1 MKLRGLGLSVGL
13 LAALPLA
20 CSSTTN
26 NVTTIVDGG
35 GGDGGGGD
43 GGGDSGG
50 DTGTTGDGGATGP
63 LPFKPSNIDLGGWD
77 LSQVGDVDLSGT
89 NCILDSEQP
98 DGLIPVLCNTVFTSK
113 VVHKIVTL
121 SDQTRLSVFVMK
133 SLRVEASTVFSLSR
147 GHLPVVL
154 VALQT
159 IELLGSIDVAPGTT
173 GGAFNAGAGKDAK
186 GGGPGGGTG
195 GDTTGLGGGGASYCG
210 SGGKAGTTTPSG
222 TAPPS
227 PTATYG
233 SVELVPLLPGSAG
246 GSAALTDDTASG
258 GGAVQIGAGVSFAL
272 HTGGFVTA
280 GGGGGAFGGL
290 GTDSA
295 GGGGSGG
302 AILIEAPT
310 VTIEGKIAANGGGGG
325 QANGDTGEPGHIDVA
340 AQGGHKTTGSV
351 GAPGGSGSFA
361 ATLSGSDGPSSG
373 TTSAGGGGGGA
384 GRIRINTTS
393 GAATI
398 SGAASPAVASACL
411 TQGKLA
417 K

>member
-1 MKLRGLGLSVGL
+1 MKLRGFGLSVGL

-26 NVTTIVDGG
+26 NVTNTVDAGG
-35 GGDGGGGD
+35 GGDGGG

-89 NCILDSEQP
+89 NCVLDSEQP
-98 DGLIPVLCNTVFTSK
+98 DGLVAVLCDTPFTNK

-133 SLRVEASTVFSLSR
+133 SLRVEASTVFSFSR

-159 IELLGSIDVAPGTT
+159 VELLGSIDVAPGTT
-173 GGAFNAGAGKDAK
+173 GGAFNTGGVKDIK
-186 GGGPGGGTG
+186 GSGPGGGTG
-195 GDTTGLGGGGASYCG
+195 GDTTGLAGGGASYCG
-210 SGGKAGTTTPSG
+210 SGGKAGTATPAG
-222 TAPPS
+222 TPPPS

-233 SVELVPLLPGSAG
+233 SPEIVPLLPGSAG
-246 GSAALTDDTASG
+246 GSGALTDDTASG
-258 GGAVQIGAGVSFAL
+258 GGAVQIVAGVSFAL
-272 HTGGFVTA
+272 HTGGFVNA

-290 GTDSA
+290 GTDGA

-302 AILIEAPT
+302 AILVESPT

-325 QANGDTGEPGHIDVA
+325 QGNGDTGESGHIDVV
-340 AQGGHKTTGSV
+340 AQGGHKTTGTV

-361 ATLSGSDGPSSG
+361 ATLSGSDGPSSA